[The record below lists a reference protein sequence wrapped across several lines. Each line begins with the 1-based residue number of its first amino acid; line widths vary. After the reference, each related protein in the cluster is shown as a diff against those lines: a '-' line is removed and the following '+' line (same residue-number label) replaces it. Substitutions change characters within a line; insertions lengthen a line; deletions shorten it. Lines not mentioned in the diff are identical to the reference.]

1 MVEERGQHLEVGIQT
16 DSELCGGDV
25 QAFSNDA
32 RMIGAR
38 TWGGRRGI
46 GLVKSGKNG

>member
-1 MVEERGQHLEVGIQT
+1 MVRGQHLELGIQT
-16 DSELCGGDV
+16 DSELCGGM
-25 QAFSNDA
+25 AGPFSNGA

-46 GLVKSGKNG
+46 GPG